1 MDHESMNFLS
11 KVRQLFSYQEMQLWL
26 KMLGVVAMVQLLI
39 TSGSL
44 YAQTE
49 VVVEDTAAFEPVGR
63 TSRLNIGLRG
73 GGVISYVLEPN
84 DQLTANTNPRLV
96 QVFGYTGGLSVQYY
110 SKPNF
115 SLQFGVNYAEK
126 GWEENYVVETNVG
139 PRVTDSLFFRQQINY
154 LDFPVMAHG
163 YVGNGAFRVYLEAG
177 FFLTYVFSHS
187 TEQRLGDD
195 NTITY
200 QYVDGRDNTFGV
212 GVNGGAG
219 FEIATAIGMF
229 QLGGRYNLTFT
240 SPIDKNITPIPN
252 PLIMNSIKITLGYFI
267 MFR

>member
-1 MDHESMNFLS
+1 MPTLLSTSILSALFFLLMLTPAS
-11 KVRQLFSYQEMQLWL
+11 LLLAQE
-26 KMLGVVAMVQLLI
+26 VQP
-39 TSGSL
+39 
-44 YAQTE
+44 
-49 VVVEDTAAFEPVGR
+49 EDTAAFEPVGR
-63 TSRLNIGLRG
+63 ASRLNIGFRG
-73 GGVISYVLEPN
+73 GGALSFVMEPN
-84 DQLTANTNPRLV
+84 DLLTADTNPRLS

-115 SLQFGVNYAEK
+115 SLQFGVNYTEK

-139 PRVTDSLFFRQQINY
+139 PRVTDSLFFRQQLNY

-163 YVGNGAFRVYLEAG
+163 YIGKGVFRVYLEAG
-177 FFLTYVFSHS
+177 FFLTYLFSHNI
-187 TEQRLGDD
+187 EQRLEEE
-195 NTITY
+195 NTVTY

-229 QLGGRYNLTFT
+229 QIGGRYNLTFT

-252 PLIMNSIKITLGYFI
+252 PLLMNSIKITLGYFV